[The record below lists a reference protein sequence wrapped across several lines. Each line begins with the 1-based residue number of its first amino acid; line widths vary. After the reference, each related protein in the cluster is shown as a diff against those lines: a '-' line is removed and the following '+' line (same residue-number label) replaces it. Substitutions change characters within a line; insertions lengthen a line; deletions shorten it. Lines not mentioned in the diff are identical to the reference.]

1 MDLCFQNYR
10 AAQASG
16 DVIDFVTIG
25 RNFPAGYWYP
35 ELRTN
40 FLSLIF
46 VYLHVLSARWT
57 DNRQKKLTMGRFGK
71 SCFACAKAGILFHG
85 LAAGNQKHNASA
97 TRRCK
102 RLFSAFSREKP

>member
-1 MDLCFQNYR
+1 MDLRFQNDG
-10 AAQASG
+10 AAKAPG

-25 RNFPAGYWYP
+25 RNFPAGYRYA

-57 DNRQKKLTMGRFGK
+57 DHRQLTMDRFGK
-71 SCFACAKAGILFHG
+71 SCFPYAKAGILFHG
-85 LAAGNQKHNASA
+85 MTAGNQKHNASA
-97 TRRCK
+97 TRRWK
-102 RLFSAFSREKP
+102 GISATLIPPSQ